1 MLRKIK
7 TFIALTLALAMC
19 LGLSTTAFAAETN
32 DSGIPENATRHEIQ
46 ITLAPEESL
55 EGNIVNGGA
64 QTYAWGNPSMNLIYH
79 HTATTSSFY
88 ISERY
93 FAYEMNAIPLS
104 GVATNQTYTIDLKVQ
119 NAGTKTSMYAPANG
133 VTYKKDWIDLDTDT
147 YYYFEVTNDTDY
159 ILVIDIIYY
168 SWN

>member
-7 TFIALTLALAMC
+7 TFIALTLALVMC

-104 GVATNQTYTIDLKVQ
+104 GVATNQTYTIALKASG
-119 NAGTKTSMYAPANG
+119 AGNITSMYAAADG
-133 VTYKKDWIDLDTDT
+133 VTHKLDWIDLNNDA
-147 YYYFEVTNDTDY
+147 YYYFEVTNNTDY